1 MTGFKFALLLFLGLP
16 FAALAGV
23 TREIGQAELRELVAT
38 GNSIS
43 LSRVIDV
50 VARQTPGEPV
60 DVRLFDVDGLF
71 YRVVVVQTS
80 GRVVRVA
87 INARTGDI
95 LSENS
100 PTAAR
105 VRSATTSASSVAAVA
120 GKSKAKNGDAVVG
133 AAKGGGNSGTN
144 DNGNGNGKSNG
155 NDNSSG
161 NSNGNGKN

>member
-1 MTGFKFALLLFLGLP
+1 MSRFKFALLLFLGLP

-105 VRSATTSASSVAAVA
+105 VRSATTSANSVAAVA

-133 AAKGGGNSGTN
+133 ATKRGGNSGTN

>member
-133 AAKGGGNSGTN
+133 ATKGGGNSGTN

-155 NDNSSG
+155 NDNISG